1 MGAPPLPSFLPLSL
15 PPCVSYPKKSKSSQI
30 YVPQR
35 QQSPN
40 LQQLHLTHS
49 TDLSWGFGR
58 LVSFLDD
65 GFGCRLVV
73 VVAVLVVA
81 DFPLPAPDALE
92 QVLLFVELGAGVETF
107 V

>member
-1 MGAPPLPSFLPLSL
+1 MGASPLPSFLPSSL
-15 PPCVSYPKKSKSSQI
+15 PPCVRCQETKSSQI

-35 QQSPN
+35 QQCPN

-58 LVSFLDD
+58 FVSFLDD
-65 GFGCRLVV
+65 GFGCRLV
-73 VVAVLVVA
+73 VVA

-92 QVLLFVELGAGVETF
+92 QVLLFVELGAGVEAF

>member
-1 MGAPPLPSFLPLSL
+1 MGAPPLPSSL
-15 PPCVSYPKKSKSSQI
+15 PPCVSYQRTKIVANLRTSKATI
-30 YVPQR
+30 
-35 QQSPN
+35 PN

-58 LVSFLDD
+58 FVGFLDD
-65 GFGCRLVV
+65 GFGCRL

-92 QVLLFVELGAGVETF
+92 QVLLFVELGAGVEAF